1 MGQAASPR
9 AHLACGEASPLGRRQ
24 RPRSAGLITPQGRLG
39 CGAAKTGRS
48 RRRVGPIAA
57 NPNQGPHAKT
67 SRPERR
73 PSSSLTLATSRKL
86 ACPGRHLPGSPGSR
100 PGPTACLGYRALE
113 YRARDVRAFDIR
125 ALEIRAREIRAWEI
139 RAWEIRA
146 WEIRA
151 RESVPGN
158 PCLGSRHAPA
168 SRGGRGLG
176 GSANLAGDKADATRG
191 YPCQPSGRCAH
202 TEPA

>member
-24 RPRSAGLITPQGRLG
+24 RPRSAGLITPQGRGTSVAERPRPEGQGGGWGRSQLIPIRDPTPKLQG
-39 CGAAKTGRS
+39 PSAALPPALPWLRRGNWRARVAICPGLQGAAPDQR
-48 RRRVGPIAA
+48 
-57 NPNQGPHAKT
+57 HAWDIVPWNIVPGM
-67 SRPERR
+67 SA
-73 PSSSLTLATSRKL
+73 PSISVPWK
-86 ACPGRHLPGSPGSR
+86 
-100 PGPTACLGYRALE
+100 
-113 YRARDVRAFDIR
+113 
-125 ALEIRAREIRAWEI
+125 
-139 RAWEIRA
+139 
-146 WEIRA
+146 
-151 RESVPGN
+151 SVPGKSVPGKSVPGKSAPGKSVPRN